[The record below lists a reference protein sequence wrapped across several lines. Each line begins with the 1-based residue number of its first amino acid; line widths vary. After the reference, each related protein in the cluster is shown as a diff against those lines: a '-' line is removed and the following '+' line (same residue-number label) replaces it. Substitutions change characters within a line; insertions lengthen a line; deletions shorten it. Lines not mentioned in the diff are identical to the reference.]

1 MILCQ
6 QCIALGITEVIVIE
20 QMIVHLHLLM
30 QIDAGL
36 LRIETR
42 SEPRQPYE
50 AVDRGRPPHPVIG
63 FCRHAQDAFLLNSA
77 HLPPRKHRKIR
88 LRLRAENQHIGIP
101 REHLLHRHLR
111 HRALG
116 R

>member
-42 SEPRQPYE
+42 SEHDSPIKRLTE
-50 AVDRGRPPHPVIG
+50 GGRPI
-63 FCRHAQDAFLLNSA
+63 QS
-77 HLPPRKHRKIR
+77 
-88 LRLRAENQHIGIP
+88 
-101 REHLLHRHLR
+101 
-111 HRALG
+111 
-116 R
+116 